1 MTTLNINLK
10 DRTIEMTKAFA
21 TAAGR
26 FGTEEYRI
34 LQEARR
40 DYPNYRVTVKKS
52 KKSSDSLKGLN
63 YKYIKNYIVAHPK
76 TLDDG
81 MTTLEAL
88 TILRGVDSEGNRI
101 PGLDYASYGEIKA
114 WFLEQYPEIKNQ
126 RDQHRK
132 NINSILG
139 KKVA

>member
-40 DYPNYRVTVKKS
+40 DQPNYRVTVKKS
-52 KKSSDSLKGLN
+52 KKSRDSLKGLN
-63 YKYIKNYIVAHPK
+63 YKYI
-76 TLDDG
+76 
-81 MTTLEAL
+81 
-88 TILRGVDSEGNRI
+88 
-101 PGLDYASYGEIKA
+101 
-114 WFLEQYPEIKNQ
+114 
-126 RDQHRK
+126 
-132 NINSILG
+132 
-139 KKVA
+139 